1 MQLHF
6 TTSATAAGYTITA
19 KVTLINRDLM
29 IVVTGGDFDHI
40 GAITTIASNMELQ
53 TIRFPSHDG
62 RLHQDHYISER
73 VAAELKE
80 ILPGNCVVSAGVH
93 VNQISKHQIASA
105 VPMAVQLARQ
115 VKDWLQHQ
123 PLSTT
128 QPQYYQG
135 SQHPQ

>member
-1 MQLHF
+1 MQSHF
-6 TTSATAAGYTITA
+6 TTSETSAGYTITA

-40 GAITTIASNMELQ
+40 GTITTIASNMQLQ

-73 VAAELKE
+73 IASGLKE

-93 VNQISKHQIASA
+93 VNQISKHQIAVA
-105 VPMAVQLARQ
+105 VPMAVKLVQQ
-115 VKDWLQHQ
+115 IKDWLQHQ
-123 PLSTT
+123 PLPTA

-135 SQHPQ
+135 AQHPQ